1 MACNDNTTGFVSENH
16 YWRAFDMN
24 TFTGGL
30 PYNITSIEFGIEAA
44 TSGSGTGQPITVNLY
59 ANHGSPFP
67 AGDWASNLLGS
78 SGSINVPDQSGAI
91 FNVPISVSVPAGTLE
106 LVMEVMNPDG
116 VAAGNNFFIGS
127 NTAAETGTSYLSS
140 VPCGLPDPTPTDGI
154 IPGLIMHIVYNVDG
168 SCQGGTPTPAPTP
181 RSTPSPRPRPT
192 PHPRP

>member
-1 MACNDNTTGFVSENH
+1 GV
-16 YWRAFDMN
+16 
-24 TFTGGL
+24 
-30 PYNITSIEFGIEAA
+30 
-44 TSGSGTGQPITVNLY
+44 
-59 ANHGSPFP
+59 
-67 AGDWASNLLGS
+67 
-78 SGSINVPDQSGAI
+78 I

-127 NTAAETGTSYLSS
+127 NTSAETGTSYLSS

-168 SCQGGTPTPAPTP
+168 SCPGGTPTPAPTP